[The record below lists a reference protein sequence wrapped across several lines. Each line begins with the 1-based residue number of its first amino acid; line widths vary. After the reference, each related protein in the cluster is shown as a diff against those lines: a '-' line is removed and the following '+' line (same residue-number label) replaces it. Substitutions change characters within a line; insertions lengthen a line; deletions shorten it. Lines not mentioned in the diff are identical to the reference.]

1 MLEVL
6 QKAAD
11 IFMGTL
17 LNYTKPMEKMPPAN
31 SLYKEVTFSKW
42 KRMKW
47 KIQSLL

>member
-17 LNYTKPMEKMPPAN
+17 LNYTKPTEKMPPAN
-31 SLYKEVTFSKW
+31 SLYKEVTFSK
-42 KRMKW
+42 
-47 KIQSLL
+47 